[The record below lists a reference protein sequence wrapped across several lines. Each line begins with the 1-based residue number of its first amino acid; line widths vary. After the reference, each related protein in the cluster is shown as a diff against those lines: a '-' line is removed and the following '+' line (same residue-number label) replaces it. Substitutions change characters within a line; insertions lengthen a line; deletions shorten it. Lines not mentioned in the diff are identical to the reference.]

1 MCRDIFRVQA
11 HALGLF
17 FDEMIN
23 TFDPDALIVGGGAIE
38 TDNEFR
44 QWVIDEIRAGM
55 PRAAA
60 GTSRH
65 PDSHHARRR
74 HRRLPRRRHRS
85 PQARTGWGID
95 LGSGLRAF
103 RAQVR
108 SSSKQSK
115 VLPEPKPRALSPEPV
130 NVTKVTVRDLKK
142 RYDSVEA
149 ARGVSFE
156 ILDGEIFGLI
166 GPNGAGKTTTL
177 ECVIGLREP
186 DEGAIEVCGID
197 ARRQPRAVKEKIGAA
212 LQTTALQEKITP
224 REALSLFGA
233 FYRHRAEPAA
243 LLERFS
249 LLDKADEP
257 FDTLSGGQRQRLA
270 LALAFVNKPEL
281 VFLDEP
287 TAGLDPHARRELHG
301 EIAKMKDEG
310 HTVLLTTHY
319 LNEAEALCDR
329 IAIIDHGRIIVTGT
343 PQEIIARSS
352 AAPSVRLTTVQ
363 RLEPGMAREDS
374 RCRGAVDRRYP
385 CQLPGK
391 RGIGTCQRDRR
402 RGPEPARRARHR
414 GCGAPRQQGD
424 TRGCIPGADGQ
435 RTACARLNRR
445 LNLLECLS

>member
-1 MCRDIFRVQA
+1 MSI
-11 HALGLF
+11 
-17 FDEMIN
+17 
-23 TFDPDALIVGGGAIE
+23 
-38 TDNEFR
+38 
-44 QWVIDEIRAGM
+44 
-55 PRAAA
+55 
-60 GTSRH
+60 
-65 PDSHHARRR
+65 
-74 HRRLPRRRHRS
+74 S
-85 PQARTGWGID
+85 P
-95 LGSGLRAF
+95 
-103 RAQVR
+103 
-108 SSSKQSK
+108 
-115 VLPEPKPRALSPEPV
+115 
-130 NVTKVTVRDLKK
+130 KVTVRDLKK

-166 GPNGAGKTTTL
+166 GPNGAGKTTTV

-186 DEGAIEVCGID
+186 DEGTIEVCGID
-197 ARRQPRAVKEKIGAA
+197 ARREPRAVKEKIGAA

-249 LLDKADEP
+249 LVDKADEP

-301 EIAKMKDEG
+301 EIAKMRDEG

-329 IAIIDHGRIIVTGT
+329 IAIIDRGRIIVTGT

-352 AAPSVRLTTVQ
+352 AATSVRLTTEQ
-363 RLEPGMAREDS
+363 KLDREWLEKIPGVEGLTTDGTHVSFRSSAKSGRVNATVAEVLKELD
-374 RCRGAVDRRYP
+374 G
-385 CQLPGK
+385 
-391 RGIGTCQRDRR
+391 RGIEVEELHVSKATLEDVFL
-402 RGPEPARRARHR
+402 EL
-414 GCGAPRQQGD
+414 
-424 TRGCIPGADGQ
+424 
-435 RTACARLNRR
+435 TAV
-445 LNLLECLS
+445 S